1 MTALKTTKLRLAEF
15 DRCDEQPTLPVEE
28 QNKQATNDRADDFI
42 AEKADQALRRNNVL
56 RSTDYGQIN
65 VAVKDGIVYLS
76 GHVISA
82 SNQRRAEDAVSPIPG
97 VLGVKNNLVPDD
109 ELIREVAGA
118 LGKIENEHG
127 VKFFT
132 GAQNG
137 VVGLHG
143 DVRSANVRSLAEKCA
158 ASIPGV
164 RGVINQ
170 MSYLEDD
177 KKKED
182 QRFLQP
188 SIGEQVYF
196 RDSIPGTIQKVIINP
211 NNLRVVAMVVRG
223 RFSNPKEDSGYWTN
237 SEGQAPQRSVS
248 IPMSAVRY
256 LTKSSGF
263 LTIDSAEAARSSDF
277 DPSGFTAPGADWS
290 PPYPYCQ
297 EDVLFP
303 LEAIEYQ

>member
-1 MTALKTTKLRLAEF
+1 MASVQTPQTSLIEF
-15 DRCDEQPTLPVEE
+15 SRCDEQPWLTVEE
-28 QNKQATNDRADDFI
+28 QKEQAKGERADDSI
-42 AEKADQALRRNNVL
+42 AEKVDRALRKNGILRN
-56 RSTDYGQIN
+56 TDYGQID
-65 VAVKDGIVYLS
+65 VAVKDGFVYLS

-82 SNQRRAEDAVSPIPG
+82 GNKRIAEDAVSTIPG
-97 VLGVKNNLVPDD
+97 VLGIQNNLVADD
-109 ELIREVAGA
+109 QLILKVAGA
-118 LGKIENEHG
+118 LGKIEHEHG

-132 GAQNG
+132 GSQNG

-164 RGVINQ
+164 RGVINK

-188 SIGEQVYF
+188 AIGEQMYF
-196 RDSIPGTIQKVIINP
+196 RDGIPGIIQKVIINP

-223 RFSNPKEDSGYWTN
+223 RYSNPKEEPIFLTYGED
-237 SEGQAPQRSVS
+237 QAPQRSVS
-248 IPMSAVRY
+248 IPMDAVRY

-263 LTIDSAEAARSSDF
+263 LHIDSAEAARSGDF
-277 DPSGFTAPGADWS
+277 DPSGFTEPGEDWT
-290 PPYPYCQ
+290 PPYPYCPD
-297 EDVLFP
+297 DVLFP
-303 LEAIEYQ
+303 LEPVENL

>member
-1 MTALKTTKLRLAEF
+1 MAAVQTPQASLIEF
-15 DRCDEQPTLPVEE
+15 SRCDEQPWLTVEE
-28 QNKQATNDRADDFI
+28 QNKQAKGARTDDSI
-42 AEKADQALRRNNVL
+42 AEKVDRALRKNSVL
-56 RSTDYGQIN
+56 RSTDYGQID
-65 VAVKDGIVYLS
+65 VAVKDGFVYLS
-76 GHVISA
+76 GHVVSA
-82 SNQRRAEDAVSPIPG
+82 GNQRRAEDAVSTIPG
-97 VLGVKNNLVPDD
+97 VLGIQNNLVADD
-109 ELIREVAGA
+109 QLILKVAGA
-118 LGKIENEHG
+118 LGKIEHEHG

-132 GAQNG
+132 GSQNG

-143 DVRSANVRSLAEKCA
+143 DVRSASVRSLAEKCA

-164 RGVINQ
+164 RGVINK
-170 MSYLEDD
+170 MSYLKDD

-188 SIGEQVYF
+188 AIGEQMYF
-196 RDSIPGTIQKVIINP
+196 RDGIPGTIQKVIINP

-223 RFSNPKEDSGYWTN
+223 RYSNPKENPSYLAYG
-237 SEGQAPQRSVS
+237 EVQAHQRSVY

-263 LTIDSAEAARSSDF
+263 LTIDSVEASRSSDF

-290 PPYPYCQ
+290 PPYPYCP

-303 LEAIEYQ
+303 LEPVEHV